1 MANLWMALATF
12 AAALAWSPASTA
24 QSDKAPAQ
32 RAETDRPNIVLI
44 LADDLGYGGL
54 RVQGDNE
61 AVTPHIDAL
70 AAAGARFT
78 DFYANHPVCSPTRA
92 ALMTGKYSH
101 RMGFEHNS
109 GSPQATSPR
118 FGVPAAELTVAERLK
133 ARGYATGMF
142 GKWHIGF
149 APDRTPTAQGF
160 DTFYGFLAG
169 AHGYTPR
176 SDRARPGRVDGFGG
190 GQTILRGTTSE
201 PMPAHLT
208 EAFAEEAVRFI
219 DANRSRPFFVYLP
232 FNAVHSPMEA
242 TEAYLARFAHVAD
255 PLRRTHLAQLAAMD
269 DAVGRVVAAVDGAG
283 LGRRTLIL
291 FMSDNGGPT
300 QETTSSNRPLK
311 GVKGTML
318 EGGIRVPAIAR
329 WTGRIPAG
337 RTVVAPAMGF
347 DFTATA
353 LAAAGAAPRSG
364 LDGVD
369 LAPWLTGAKTGAVHE
384 AMFWRSGD
392 QAAVRSGDWKLLRNG
407 ERRYL
412 FNLARDIGE
421 TRDLSATEP
430 GRVKALDA
438 RFAAWSA
445 QMQPPAWVR
454 NELTGGDR
462 RDPAQMQARID
473 ALVRGQSAE
482 VDDID

>member
-1 MANLWMALATF
+1 MIRSFTSLAAFALT
-12 AAALAWSPASTA
+12 LSWSPASAA
-24 QSDKAPAQ
+24 QTDRPVS
-32 RAETDRPNIVLI
+32 DRPNIVLI
-44 LADDLGYGGL
+44 VADDLGYGGL
-54 RVQGDNE
+54 RSQGDAE
-61 AVTPHIDAL
+61 AVTPHLDAL

-78 DFYANHPVCSPTRA
+78 DFYANHPVCSPSRA
-92 ALMTGKYSH
+92 ALMTGKYQH

-109 GSPQATSPR
+109 GSPQATSPK

-133 ARGYATGMF
+133 AKGYATGMF

-169 AHGYTPR
+169 AHAYTPR

-201 PMPAHLT
+201 PMPAHVT
-208 EAFAEEAVRFI
+208 ESFAEEAVQFI

-283 LGRRTLIL
+283 LGKRTLIL
-291 FMSDNGGPT
+291 FTSDNGGPT

-318 EGGIRVPAIAR
+318 EGGIRVPAMAR

-337 RTVVAPAMGF
+337 QTIKAPSMGF

-353 LAAAGAAPRSG
+353 LAVGGAAPRSG

-369 LAPWLTGAKTGAVHE
+369 LMPWLSGTQPGAPHE
-384 AMFWRSGD
+384 ALFWRAGD
-392 QAAVRSGDWKLLRNG
+392 HGAIRAGDWKLLRNG
-407 ERRYL
+407 ARRYL
-412 FNLARDIGE
+412 FNLSQDIGE
-421 TRDLSATEP
+421 TRDLAAADPE
-430 GRVKALDA
+430 RVKALDA
-438 RFAAWSA
+438 RYGAWSA
-445 QMQPPAWVR
+445 SMAPPAWVR

-462 RDPAQMQARID
+462 RDPAQTQARID
-473 ALVRGQSAE
+473 ALVRGQSVE
-482 VDDID
+482 INDEE